1 MYMSFCFFFFKQKT
15 AYEISACLV
24 GSEMCIR
31 DSCRRAQTVILSVG
45 GTDLK
50 DTFLTD
56 EGTYNLSVYNKIVH
70 SGGVGD
76 IAGRN
81 FDINGNE
88 IQSNITG
95 RIISI
100 SLSELKQ
107 KRNRICIAIG
117 EHKSQAILGALRGG
131 LSLIHISEPTRQ
143 AEISYAVF
151 CLKKK
156 KKKKEITRKE
166 ERKRKKHEDQAH

>member
-1 MYMSFCFFFFKQKT
+1 M
-15 AYEISACLV
+15 
-24 GSEMCIR
+24 
-31 DSCRRAQTVILSVG
+31 
-45 GTDLK
+45 K

-131 LSLIHISEPTRQ
+131 IVNRLYTD
-143 AEISYAVF
+143 EITAKDI
-151 CLKKK
+151 LKKARLL
-156 KKKKEITRKE
+156 RK
-166 ERKRKKHEDQAH
+166 

>member
-1 MYMSFCFFFFKQKT
+1 M
-15 AYEISACLV
+15 
-24 GSEMCIR
+24 
-31 DSCRRAQTVILSVG
+31 
-45 GTDLK
+45 K

-100 SLSELKQ
+100 SPVSYTHLDQDSRFFVYFDALQ
-107 KRNRICIAIG
+107 YIPGICIQFFPVHRA
-117 EHKSQAILGALRGG
+117 R
-131 LSLIHISEPTRQ
+131 
-143 AEISYAVF
+143 F
-151 CLKKK
+151 CFGFPADKNV
-156 KKKKEITRKE
+156 
-166 ERKRKKHEDQAH
+166 